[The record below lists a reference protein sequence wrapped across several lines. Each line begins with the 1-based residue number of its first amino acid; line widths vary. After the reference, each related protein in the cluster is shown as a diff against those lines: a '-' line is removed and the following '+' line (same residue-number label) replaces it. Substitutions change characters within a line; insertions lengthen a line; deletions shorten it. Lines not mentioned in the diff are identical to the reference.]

1 MHIYRLFI
9 LFKNAN
15 YIFKISAKIGTNVE
29 DVLKSIVED
38 LPYPTADKTGKF
50 RAHLFDSS
58 FDKYRGALNL
68 MFIKDGEIS
77 VGQEVTSHQTGK
89 TYTVKSLSIITPVEV
104 NVKKL

>member
-1 MHIYRLFI
+1 M
-9 LFKNAN
+9 
-15 YIFKISAKIGTNVE
+15 FKISAKLGTNVE
-29 DVLKSIVED
+29 DVLKSIVEE
-38 LPYPTADKTGKF
+38 LPHPISDEAGKL

-68 MFIKDGEIS
+68 VFIKDGEIE

-89 TYTVKSLSIITPVEV
+89 TYSVKSLSVITPLEV